1 MEKRKVERFDLNL
14 EAFVLVAGESS
25 KKKPS
30 RFMTRDVSM
39 NGAYLLTPEPL
50 PIGTK
55 VKVDVILSLGGIAP
69 SETQKA
75 LIQASGLVLRTD
87 SEGMAIRFDDNSRF
101 LPYSESK

>member
-1 MEKRKVERFDLNL
+1 MEKRQVERFDLNL

-25 KKKPS
+25 KKKPF
-30 RFMTRDVSM
+30 RLMTRDVSM

-75 LIQASGLVLRTD
+75 LIQASGAVLRTD
-87 SEGMAIRFDDNSRF
+87 HEGMAIRFDDNSKF
-101 LPYSESK
+101 LPYSESR